1 MCTFLKQNKLL
12 VINNVTPDRKHN
24 CRITKTGDP
33 FYFSIEI
40 AFSRWSIQLS
50 SVILENVQD
59 LIDEVYQ
66 INYIRNVPAV
76 NMASNQHHLLGK
88 ANLNCRQ

>member
-1 MCTFLKQNKLL
+1 M
-12 VINNVTPDRKHN
+12 INNVTPDRKHN
-24 CRITKTGDP
+24 CKITKTGDS
-33 FYFSIEI
+33 FSLSIEI
-40 AFSRWSIQLS
+40 AILGDPIQLS
-50 SVILENVQD
+50 SAILKNVQD

-88 ANLNCRQ
+88 ANSKLQTVKY

>member
-1 MCTFLKQNKLL
+1 MSPQIENITVKSPKQEIHFLFLLKLP
-12 VINNVTPDRKHN
+12 IP
-24 CRITKTGDP
+24 
-33 FYFSIEI
+33 
-40 AFSRWSIQLS
+40 RWSIHLL
-50 SVILENVQD
+50 SVILKNIQD

-88 ANLNCRQ
+88 ANSKLQTVKY